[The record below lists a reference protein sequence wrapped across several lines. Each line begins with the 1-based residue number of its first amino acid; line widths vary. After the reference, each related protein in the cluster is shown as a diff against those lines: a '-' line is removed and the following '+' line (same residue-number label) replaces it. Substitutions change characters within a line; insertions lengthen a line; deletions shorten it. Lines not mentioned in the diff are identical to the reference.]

1 MTIFYSL
8 FENHLTSDPDD
19 YVARVTSQDTVDQ
32 DTLIDDVIKRGTTV
46 TRPDLLA
53 ALDAYNEALVFR
65 LLEGQ
70 RVNTP
75 VANFGM
81 VIRGTFDGADDEFD
95 PSRHLLLPTVS
106 PGALAR
112 RRIQEQGRAAKSEAQ
127 VPEPNPVQYRDFGSE
142 MTNSVLTPGSP
153 GGLTGHRLKFDAAD
167 EQQGVFFVA
176 GDGSATKAG
185 MVMRNKPAEL
195 MFMVPDGLAVGG
207 YTLEVRAVVRDKGE
221 LRTGRLR
228 HPLVVVG
235 VVPG

>member
-1 MTIFYSL
+1 MIHYAL
-8 FENHLTSDPDD
+8 FEHHLTADPDD
-19 YVARVTSQDTVDQ
+19 YVARVISQDAVDQ
-32 DTLIDDVIKRGTTV
+32 NTLVDDVIKRGSTV

-53 ALDAYNEALVFR
+53 ALDAYNEALIDR

-75 VANFGM
+75 VANYGV

-112 RRIQEQGRAAKSEAQ
+112 RRIQEQGRAAKAEAQ

-142 MTNSVLTPGSP
+142 TTNSALTPGSP
-153 GGLTGHRLKFDAAD
+153 GGVTGHRLKFDPAD
-167 EQQGVFFVA
+167 EQQGVFFIA
-176 GDGSATKAG
+176 ADGSATRAV

-195 MFMVPDGLAVGG
+195 MFMVPDGLAAGD
-207 YTLEVRAVVRDKGE
+207 YTLEVRAVVKGKGK
-221 LRTGRLR
+221 LRPGRLR
-228 HPLVVVG
+228 HPLTAVALA
-235 VVPG
+235 PG